1 MKLEKEING
10 IKLYINFPVEEILA
24 EISKNRLTWEE
35 EYNQEIGCDY
45 EEVYDFKEEVTK
57 DIDKLIEKISYYQ
70 TPNGINELFN
80 LLPLKKN
87 NKLNKTKK
95 PILYTLDYGYYI
107 EDCYGWKTQQL
118 RLAAKNELEAEVY
131 LDSTIIHY

>member
-35 EYNQEIGCDY
+35 ECNQEIGCDY

-95 PILYTLDYGYYI
+95 PILHTLDYGYYI

>member
-35 EYNQEIGCDY
+35 EYNQEIDCDY
-45 EEVYDFKEEVTK
+45 EEDHDFKEEVAK

-95 PILYTLDYGYYI
+95 PILHTLDYGYYI

>member
-45 EEVYDFKEEVTK
+45 EEVYDFKEEVAK

-70 TPNGINELFN
+70 TPNGIN
-80 LLPLKKN
+80 
-87 NKLNKTKK
+87 
-95 PILYTLDYGYYI
+95 
-107 EDCYGWKTQQL
+107 
-118 RLAAKNELEAEVY
+118 
-131 LDSTIIHY
+131 